1 VTDRTLEQMRTDV
14 ELAREATLESLDRVR
29 QGFVEIVDWRAH
41 YQRHS
46 WQWLAVAAGL
56 GFFIGYQ
63 TRK

>member
-1 VTDRTLEQMRTDV
+1 MRTDV